1 MWSAF
6 FSASRAS
13 IRGLGLGMKNT
24 FFWIA
29 MWAAILAAGYLVA
42 DRLTAPP
49 PVARVMAEGRQEIVI
64 PASRNGHYYVEG
76 AVNGVPLVFMID
88 TGATYVSVG
97 AEFAKRA
104 RLPQGIRGYFNTANG
119 SVEGRVVK
127 NQVVKADAFEVTG
140 LSVAV
145 MPASAGEGLLGQ
157 NFLRQFDVIQAGD
170 TLRLRP
176 RADAKREP

>member
-1 MWSAF
+1 
-6 FSASRAS
+6 
-13 IRGLGLGMKNT
+13 MKNT

-29 MWAAILAAGYLVA
+29 VWGGILAAVYLVA
-42 DRLTAPP
+42 ERLTAPP
-49 PVARVMAEGRQEIVI
+49 PVARVLAEGRQEIVI
-64 PASRNGHYYVEG
+64 PASRNGHYYVDG

-97 AEFAKRA
+97 AEFARRA
-104 RLPQGIRGYFNTANG
+104 RLPAGIPGYFNTANG

-127 NQVVKADAFEVTG
+127 NQTVKANAFEVSG

-145 MPASAGEGLLGQ
+145 MPANGGGGLLGQ
-157 NFLRQFDVIQAGD
+157 NLLRQFEVSQAGG

-176 RADAKREP
+176 RTDAKREP

>member
-1 MWSAF
+1 MNS
-6 FSASRAS
+6 
-13 IRGLGLGMKNT
+13 T

-29 MWAAILAAGYLVA
+29 VWAGILAGGYLVA
-42 DRLTAPP
+42 ERLTAPP
-49 PVARVMAEGRQEIVI
+49 PVARVLAEGHREIVI

-88 TGATYVSVG
+88 TGATYVSVD
-97 AEFAKRA
+97 AEFARRA
-104 RLPQGIRGYFNTANG
+104 RLPEGIPGYFNTANG

-127 NQVVKADAFEVTG
+127 NLTVKADAFEVSG

-145 MPASAGEGLLGQ
+145 MPAHAGEGLLGQ
-157 NFLRQFDVIQAGD
+157 NFLRRFDVTQAAD

-176 RADAKREP
+176 RPDPGN